1 MINPFNRPK
10 PGKACLDDVLYWVWE
25 RENIRMMKLS
35 DEPREMWT
43 SDPIL
48 SKYRFCNVRRRDDRM
63 TQWIMN
69 NLLDDERLGGEDDMW
84 FVASIARYVNWPPSL
99 AALKVNGAIPEDAT
113 KFDPDVFVSVMD
125 DLKERGLKVW
135 GSAFMLYPGRE
146 TGSSK
151 SETVAYRF
159 LLPLATDAANIRE
172 SLSENS
178 VEAFV
183 RELTKYW
190 GWSTFMAGQVAADM
204 TYYPQE
210 LGEAE
215 DLYDWAPIGPGSS
228 RGLNRLLGHSLN
240 ATWKQEDFNA
250 ELKKVWTEIQEQ
262 IELDHFTLHD
272 AQNCMCEMD
281 KYWRA
286 LNNEGVPRIIYKPE
300 TAY

>member
-25 RENIRMMKLS
+25 REIIRMRKVANA
-35 DEPREMWT
+35 EPPYT
-43 SDPIL
+43 IDPIL

-69 NLLDDERLGGEDDMW
+69 NLLDDVRLGGENDMW
-84 FVASIARYVNWPPSL
+84 FVAAIARYVNWPPSL
-99 AALKVNGAIPEDAT
+99 AALRVNGAIPEDAT
-113 KFDPDVFVSVMD
+113 KFDPDVFVSIMD
-125 DLKERGLKVW
+125 NLKEQGLKVW
-135 GSAFMLYPGRE
+135 GSAYLQYPGRE

-151 SETVAYRF
+151 SETVARRF
-159 LLPLATDAANIRE
+159 LQPLANEAAKIRE
-172 SLSENS
+172 AVAENR
-178 VEAFV
+178 VEALV
-183 RELTKYW
+183 KCLTTFW
-190 GWSTFMAGQVAADM
+190 GWSTFMAGQVAADL

-228 RGLNRLLGHSLN
+228 RGLNRLLGRKLN
-240 ATWKQEDFNA
+240 ATWKQEEFNA
-250 ELKKVWTEIQEQ
+250 ELKKVWTEIADQLD
-262 IELDHFTLHD
+262 LDHFSLHD

-281 KYWRA
+281 KYWRT
-286 LNNEGVPRIIYKPE
+286 LNNEGAPRSIYKPE